1 MFPIFQDQGLSRVC
15 EVGIELPN
23 LEPLKISGEI
33 LAYNINPK
41 AQENDHSSAPGRWRW
56 SHRILPAGRPF
67 DVVSQGKKG
76 GVGFML

>member
-1 MFPIFQDQGLSRVC
+1 MFPIFQDQGLSCVC

-41 AQENDHSSAPGRWRW
+41 AQENDHPPAPGRRW
-56 SHRILPAGRPF
+56 
-67 DVVSQGKKG
+67 
-76 GVGFML
+76 

>member
-33 LAYNINPK
+33 LAYNINPNPNFAFGGIAPLKK
-41 AQENDHSSAPGRWRW
+41 ALHSFFS
-56 SHRILPAGRPF
+56 LPLFAG
-67 DVVSQGKKG
+67 G
-76 GVGFML
+76 